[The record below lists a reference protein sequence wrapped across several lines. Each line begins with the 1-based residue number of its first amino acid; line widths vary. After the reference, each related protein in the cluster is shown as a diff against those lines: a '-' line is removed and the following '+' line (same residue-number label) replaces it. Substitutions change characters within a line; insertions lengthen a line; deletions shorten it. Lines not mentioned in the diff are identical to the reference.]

1 MADFSADDLGSFAD
15 LAAVDKVNAMSSD
28 AWNAYASNAMSGTGI
43 NWGDLASKYGSKVAA
58 LIGAGLGASGLLGS
72 NNPQKSGYQGKIPLL
87 TATRQQLPVFG
98 NSYQPTPTIP
108 TAPSNR
114 WAQTVNDIY
123 QQELGRQA
131 DESGMANYTSLL
143 NQGMTGEQIR
153 EQLRSSSEGQQ
164 RASAGV
170 NLQPQSEGISQS
182 PQSASVVPPSAG
194 IAQETT
200 APRRPGSMGRR
211 YFTDMVYAPK
221 SGIAAVAPAAPVV
234 ETPVA
239 PVAPAPTVPVD
250 NGGMVSAAHGGMM
263 GYAQG
268 GIAALYLGGQT
279 DGMAD
284 KIPANIDE
292 KQPAKLSHGE
302 FVVPADIV
310 SALGSGNS
318 SAGAKVLYDMM
329 DRIRKHAHGTT
340 KQIKPANLKKTLP
353 A

>member
-1 MADFSADDLGSFAD
+1 MAITDPLILAGLSDPNSPYYDPTATYNANNTGTAD
-15 LAAVDKVNAMSSD
+15 KPTT
-28 AWNAYASNAMSGTGI
+28 GTA
-43 NWGDLASKYGSKVAA
+43 NKPTTDYGSAIA
-58 LIGAGLGASGLLGS
+58 SLLGAGLGASGLLNS
-72 NNPQKSGYQGKIPLL
+72 SQPKSGYQGKIPLL
-87 TATRQQLPVFG
+87 TATRQQLPMFG
-98 NSYQPTPTIP
+98 NAYQP
-108 TAPSNR
+108 APPNR

-131 DESGMANYTSLL
+131 DESGMAAFTNHL
-143 NQGMTGEQIR
+143 NAGMTGEQMR
-153 EQLRSSSEGQQ
+153 EALRSSAEGQQ
-164 RASAGV
+164 RAITGV
-170 NLQPQSEGISQS
+170 NPQNAENFQP
-182 PQSASVVPPSAG
+182 PQSASVAPPSAG
-194 IAQETT
+194 IAQEVI

-221 SGIAAVAPAAPVV
+221 TGIAAVAPTA
-234 ETPVA
+234 PVA
-239 PVAPAPTVPVD
+239 PVAPVNPSPTVPVD

-302 FVVPADIV
+302 FVIPSDCV